1 MLSPPVAQ
9 GGLREALTIGERE
22 VVAFVG
28 AGGKTTAMF
37 LAASELRAAGAA
49 VVVTTT
55 TRILI
60 PPRDPALEV
69 IVAAGGPDVLAA
81 VRGALARGHVP
92 VVAGAFVPDR
102 KLGGITA
109 ERVADLAALSE
120 VTHVLV
126 EADGAAR
133 RPFKA
138 PREGEPV
145 IPAAATLVVAV
156 VGVEALG
163 EPLSDRVAHRP
174 EEVTARTGLALGER
188 LTASA
193 IARVMLG
200 SRGSTRGAPRGA
212 RIVALVNKADT
223 PRRVAAA
230 HDLATELRRSGAE
243 RVVIAALE
251 AERPIVEI
259 WSSR

>member
-1 MLSPPVAQ
+1 MRD

-37 LAASELRAAGAA
+37 RVARELRAAGAA

-55 TRILI
+55 TKILV
-60 PPRDPALEV
+60 PPPSTDLEV
-69 IVAAGGPDVLAA
+69 ITEADDHDALSA
-81 VRGALARGHVP
+81 VRTALASGHVP
-92 VVAGAFVPDR
+92 VVAHAVIPGD
-102 KLGGITA
+102 KLGGIGA
-109 ERVADLAALSE
+109 DRVAELAAIHE

-133 RPFKA
+133 RSFKA
-138 PREGEPV
+138 PRADEPV
-145 IPAAATLVVAV
+145 IPASATIVVPV
-156 VGVEALG
+156 VGIDALG
-163 EPLSDRVAHRP
+163 EPLSERVAHRP
-174 EEVTARTGLALGER
+174 EEVAALTGLAPGDR

-200 SRGSTRGAPRGA
+200 AGGNTRGAPHGA
-212 RIVALVNKADT
+212 RIVPLVNKVDT
-223 PRRVAAA
+223 PERVAAA
-230 HDLATELRRSGAE
+230 HDLAAELRRCGAE